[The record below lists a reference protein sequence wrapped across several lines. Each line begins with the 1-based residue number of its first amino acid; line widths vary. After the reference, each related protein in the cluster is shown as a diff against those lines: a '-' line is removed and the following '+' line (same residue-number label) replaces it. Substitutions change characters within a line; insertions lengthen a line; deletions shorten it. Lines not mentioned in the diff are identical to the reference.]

1 MNKAAYG
8 NTFLSNSP
16 SLPASSTATNPIAIL
31 CGAIILPVATPKLFA
46 ATSQYLLAPIL
57 AAVDIWTDPNKALEL
72 VPDPVTNVPKAPNIG
87 AKNG

>member
-46 ATSQYLLAPIL
+46 AASQYLL
-57 AAVDIWTDPNKALEL
+57 ALEL
-72 VPDPVTNVPKAPNIG
+72 VPDPVPNVPNAPYIG